1 MIIKS
6 KSWKSNNKN
15 NSAQF
20 NRLFKY
26 LEHDNLDSFAIFHNF
41 KSKNDISK
49 AIKELYHNDQYRKRR
64 KGGVA
69 FYHEILSLSKKDE
82 QHINS
87 EMLHSIAHEYLKLRC
102 SNGLAYC
109 KAHLHHSKQPHLHF
123 LISANEIASDKTM
136 RISKALFKSIKL
148 DMAAFEKDRFPNLV
162 HSEVSHDKKNS
173 RTKHQDIE
181 AQTKKRTKTALEKEK
196 ISVIVKQA
204 LGRASTLTELKSSLR
219 KDNIEL
225 YHYRNKPSG
234 VLFNNKKYR
243 FSTLN
248 IDKNSFKFLLDYKY
262 PNHIK
267 QRIEELNETR
277 NLNKSQNKDREIEL

>member
-6 KSWKSNNKN
+6 KSWKVSNKN

-20 NRLFKY
+20 NRMVSYLQHDKDGFEILF
-26 LEHDNLDSFAIFHNF
+26 NF
-41 KSKNDISK
+41 KAKNDTSK
-49 AIKELYHNDQYRKRR
+49 AIKELYHNDQFRKRR

-82 QHINS
+82 QHINID
-87 EMLHSIAHEYLKLRC
+87 MLHSIANQYLKYRC
-102 SNGLAYC
+102 PNGLSYC

-136 RISKALFKSIKL
+136 RISKDRFKSIKL
-148 DMAAFEKDRFPNLV
+148 DMEAFQKDRFPNLV

-181 AQTKKRTKTALEKEK
+181 TQTKKRTKTALEKEK

-204 LGRASTLTELKSSLR
+204 LGRASTLEELKSLLR

-248 IDKNSFKFLLDYKY
+248 IDKNSFKYLLDYKY
-262 PNHIK
+262 PNHTK
-267 QRIEELNETR
+267 QRIEELNKTR
-277 NLNKSQNKDREIEL
+277 ELNKSKNKDREMEL